1 MGSKVKEIQFTF
13 LEESKEVRQFVY
25 AELEN
30 ISPYLTRIIRSLY
43 DLNWEGDLDE
53 GRNQVNFTIPFN
65 RGMPTGGP
73 LARVFEFEFYTDNS
87 DFFLLYVNEW
97 GEGRADNIARV
108 KLKFSDWMPPPV

>member
-1 MGSKVKEIQFTF
+1 MKEIQFTF
-13 LEESKEVRQFVY
+13 IEESKEVRKFVY

-30 ISPYLTRIIRSLY
+30 ISPYLTRIIRSFY

-53 GRNQVNFTIPFN
+53 CRNQVNFNIPFN

-73 LARVFEFEFYTDNS
+73 LARVFEFGFYTDNS

-97 GEGRADNIARV
+97 REGWEDTIARV
-108 KLKFSDWMPPPV
+108 KLKFSDWVRSPV